1 MLLDYQN
8 GGSNNNKNKKQPV
21 YLEKKGSKFVIPD
34 VSGDTYHL
42 YIKTEYTPSDDD
54 VDCVFLDTVKIEK
67 RISNS
72 VEEEKQS
79 QSNDN
84 SQGNAENTNIEN
96 DSKKAEAR
104 TELNITVQMTPLNE
118 TVPSDTVFRVIFN
131 NNNLNMEMPQLT
143 FNLYQYHLNQV
154 CTHRISHS

>member
-1 MLLDYQN
+1 
-8 GGSNNNKNKKQPV
+8 
-21 YLEKKGSKFVIPD
+21 

-54 VDCVFLDTVKIEK
+54 VAYFIDTVKIEK

-79 QSNDN
+79 QSMTTVR
-84 SQGNAENTNIEN
+84 GMPKNTNIEN
-96 DSKKAEAR
+96 DSEKAEAR
-104 TELNITVQMTPLNE
+104 TELNITVQMTPLDE

-131 NNNLNMEMPQLT
+131 NNQSQYGNPSTYFQSV
-143 FNLYQYHLNQV
+143 QYHLNQV